1 MFEMAKDAKA
11 AGFTL
16 AHWDLQG
23 WAEMLGKEDE
33 LKKLDPQASGKAGNA
48 DEGKDAGKDSV
59 SGGAPT
65 GNDGKIA
72 QT

>member
-16 AHWDLQG
+16 DSWDLQG
-23 WAEMLGKEDE
+23 WAEALGKEDE
-33 LKKLDPQASGKAGNA
+33 LKKLDPQASGKANDAG
-48 DEGKDAGKDSV
+48 EGKDAGKDDA
-59 SGGAPT
+59 SGGVPT
-65 GNDGKIA
+65 GNDGKNA